1 MEDWTTVEATPNT
14 NWGDSVADPS
24 TSYSTSVNSVSTT
37 YKSFQ
42 VLFFGDNVNASW
54 EGLDEIV
61 WGFE

>member
-1 MEDWTTVEATPNT
+1 MEDWTTTEATPNT

-42 VLFFGDNVNASW
+42 VLFFADNLNASW

>member
-1 MEDWTTVEATPNT
+1 MEDWTTTEATPNT

-42 VLFFGDNVNASW
+42 VLFFADNLNASW
-54 EGLDEIV
+54 EGLDDIV